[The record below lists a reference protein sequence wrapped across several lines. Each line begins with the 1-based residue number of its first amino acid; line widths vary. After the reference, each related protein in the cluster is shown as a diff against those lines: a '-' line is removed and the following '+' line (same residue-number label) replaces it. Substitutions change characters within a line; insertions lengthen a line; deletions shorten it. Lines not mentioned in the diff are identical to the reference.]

1 MAAVL
6 RQPLVYFRAL
16 HWNMVPGRGF
26 LKSLHKQLPDTVAPA
41 PEKLEGHPQSP
52 RIF

>member
-16 HWNMVPGRGF
+16 HWNNVPAVASVI
-26 LKSLHKQLPDTVAPA
+26 SLHKRLPDTLAPA
-41 PEKLEGHPQSP
+41 PEKA
-52 RIF
+52 